1 MQTTRLTG
9 GYDFESIYHKMNPTG
24 IINFLG
30 FDTNAIWSSCQN
42 QLGRIY
48 NSYNVNCTFLNQVL
62 LPDNQFLKNT
72 DLLILNYVVSHI
84 HKHVNTF
91 DKSIREK
98 TVESFLNTIISPIF
112 DNMPSGSILLIND
125 TNSYNLGRNQIEK
138 WTRSQSQKA
147 SSLITGL
154 YSNPDKPYARFN
166 YNNTIMQDVSLVYQ
180 KSSPYDKYQT
190 SIDSCGSAFILI
202 KKR

>member
-1 MQTTRLTG
+1 
-9 GYDFESIYHKMNPTG
+9 
-24 IINFLG
+24 
-30 FDTNAIWSSCQN
+30 
-42 QLGRIY
+42 
-48 NSYNVNCTFLNQVL
+48 
-62 LPDNQFLKNT
+62 
-72 DLLILNYVVSHI
+72 
-84 HKHVNTF
+84 
-91 DKSIREK
+91 
-98 TVESFLNTIISPIF
+98 
-112 DNMPSGSILLIND
+112 MPSGSILLIND

-154 YSNPDKPYARFN
+154 YPNPDKPYARFN

-180 KSSPYDKYQT
+180 KTSPYDKYQI